1 MNYPRIIQGGMGV
14 AVSSWPLARAVA
26 LKGQLGVVSGTALD
40 VVLARRL
47 QLGDI
52 GGNVRRALD
61 HFPVKDMAERIWSRY
76 FIPGGKAPAAPF
88 KSKPVPDLHPSEALN
103 ELMVVGNFVEVWLAK
118 HGHNGPIGINMLE
131 KIQLPTLPSLFGA
144 MLAGVDFVLM
154 GAGIPRAIPACLD
167 SMSTLSLTELKI
179 DVAGELPGDDFVFRF
194 DPRKYAPAGM
204 ESLKRPEFLAIV
216 SSAPLAQSLA
226 RKSTGKVNGFVIEH
240 HTAGGHNAPPRGAM
254 TLNEKGEPIYGPRDE
269 ADLAAFRELGLPFW
283 LAGSYGDPEQLR
295 YAVENGAVGIQVGT
309 AFAYCDE
316 SGILPELKK
325 RVLQASREGKVGVYT
340 DPLASPT
347 GFPFKVV
354 QLPGTMSDPEVYK
367 NRNRICDLGYLRT
380 PYRKED
386 GTLGYRCASEP
397 IEDFLKKG
405 GALEDTAGRKCVCNG
420 LLTTVGIGQVRK
432 GSGLEPELV
441 TSGDE
446 VARVARFIPEGKD
459 SYSAA
464 DVIDYLLAGI
474 AEHAQVG

>member
-76 FIPGGKAPAAPF
+76 FIPGGKAPTAPF

-179 DVAGELPGDDFVFRF
+179 DVAGELPGDDFVLRF

-354 QLPGTMSDPEVYK
+354 QLPGTMSDPEVYE

>member
-1 MNYPRIIQGGMGV
+1 M
-14 AVSSWPLARAVA
+14 
-26 LKGQLGVVSGTALD
+26 
-40 VVLARRL
+40 
-47 QLGDI
+47 
-52 GGNVRRALD
+52 
-61 HFPVKDMAERIWSRY
+61 
-76 FIPGGKAPAAPF
+76 
-88 KSKPVPDLHPSEALN
+88 
-103 ELMVVGNFVEVWLAK
+103 
-118 HGHNGPIGINMLE
+118 
-131 KIQLPTLPSLFGA
+131 
-144 MLAGVDFVLM
+144 
-154 GAGIPRAIPACLD
+154 
-167 SMSTLSLTELKI
+167 
-179 DVAGELPGDDFVFRF
+179 
-194 DPRKYAPAGM
+194 
-204 ESLKRPEFLAIV
+204 
-216 SSAPLAQSLA
+216 
-226 RKSTGKVNGFVIEH
+226 
-240 HTAGGHNAPPRGAM
+240 
-254 TLNEKGEPIYGPRDE
+254 
-269 ADLAAFRELGLPFW
+269 
-283 LAGSYGDPEQLR
+283 
-295 YAVENGAVGIQVGT
+295 GT